1 MKESF
6 LNTLVQSL
14 SGSTRDIREFVRLGR
29 SLWPFYIKPLHPFC
43 IEKTMDS
50 IYKSTAIPADSEVVE
65 KAILAH
71 LDQKIFP
78 HISGFLSDGLFSISL
93 DSPMVIDPNASTEA
107 KKDVENDQPYLRTC
121 LLLAA
126 FICQN
131 NKADKDKSIF
141 SIKGT
146 GKKRGRNRV
155 HDGAS
160 EDVAF
165 GSTLSEQQQLNM
177 IRPRPFLLERM
188 LSIFVTLVGLN
199 PAREDLLIDT
209 GNRDNLLQ
217 SLGSTFLYTNLAQLC
232 DFGHLHEASFTGSSK
247 TEQINL
253 SSTKYWCSLTRDEAM
268 ALAKKVDIPLAT
280 YLL

>member
-1 MKESF
+1 
-6 LNTLVQSL
+6 
-14 SGSTRDIREFVRLGR
+14 
-29 SLWPFYIKPLHPFC
+29 
-43 IEKTMDS
+43 MDS
-50 IYKSTAIPADSEVVE
+50 IHKSTSISADSEVAE

-71 LDQKIFP
+71 LDKKIFP
-78 HISGFLSDGLFSISL
+78 HISGFLNDGLFSLSL
-93 DSPMVIDPNASTEA
+93 DSPMVIDPNANTEA
-107 KKDVENDQPYLRTC
+107 FKNGVENEQPYLRIC

-131 NKADKDKSIF
+131 NKANQDKRIF
-141 SIKGT
+141 SSKGT
-146 GKKRGRNRV
+146 GKRKGRNRV

-165 GSTLSEQQQLNM
+165 GSTLSEQQQLNT

-209 GNRDNLLQ
+209 GDRDDFLQ
-217 SLGSTFLYTNLAQLC
+217 SLGSTFLYTNLAQLH
-232 DFGHLHEASFTGSSK
+232 DFGHLHEASFTGSLK

-253 SSTKYWCSLTRDEAM
+253 SSTKYCCSLTRDEAM
-268 ALAKKVDIPLAT
+268 ALAKKVDIPLAV

>member
-1 MKESF
+1 MESIDKY
-6 LNTLVQSL
+6 TS
-14 SGSTRDIREFVRLGR
+14 SS
-29 SLWPFYIKPLHPFC
+29 
-43 IEKTMDS
+43 
-50 IYKSTAIPADSEVVE
+50 ADSEVVE
-65 KAILAH
+65 KAILAY
-71 LDQKIFP
+71 LDEKIFP
-78 HISGFLSDGLFSISL
+78 HISGFLNDGLFSLSL
-93 DSPMVIDPNASTEA
+93 DSPMVIDSNANTKA
-107 KKDVENDQPYLRTC
+107 KKDADNDQPYLRTC

-131 NKADKDKSIF
+131 NKATQDKRIF

-146 GKKRGRNRV
+146 GKRRGRNRV
-155 HDGAS
+155 HAGAS

-177 IRPRPFLLERM
+177 IRARPFLLERM

-209 GNRDNLLQ
+209 GDRDDFLQ
-217 SLGSTFLYTNLAQLC
+217 SLGSTFLYTSLAQLR
-232 DFGHLHEASFTGSSK
+232 DIGHLHEAGFTGSSK

-268 ALAKKVDIPLAT
+268 GLAKKVDIPLAT